1 MKKFAGLGRIAAATV
16 ILSSFAFG
24 TAVKAQE
31 VTDEQ
36 LKAARAAIAA
46 IGATAQFDNILP
58 GLAERL
64 KAGLIQDSPN
74 YEDQISQTVDATALA
89 LAPRRADLEKEA
101 ATNYAKAFTVE
112 ELKAIADFY
121 SSDVGKKLLKDGP
134 IASRETNRAADI
146 WAQGIARDLQKNAS
160 DELSKVIKVE
170 PVQLDTPAAAPADA
184 PAAQAPAKAPAK
196 APAPALNLQTP
207 Q

>member
-1 MKKFAGLGRIAAATV
+1 MKKFAGLGRFAAATV
-16 ILSSFAFG
+16 ILSGIAFG
-24 TAVKAQE
+24 SAAQAQE
-31 VTDEQ
+31 ISDEQ
-36 LKAARAAIAA
+36 MKAARAAVAA

-74 YEDQISQTVDATALA
+74 YEDVISATVDAQALA

-101 ATNYAKAFTVE
+101 ATNYAKAFTLE

-121 SSDVGKKLLKDGP
+121 SSPVGKKLLTDGP

-160 DELSKVIKVE
+160 TELSKVIKVE
-170 PVQLDTPAAAPADA
+170 PAPQTAPAGDQPPANTPA
-184 PAAQAPAKAPAK
+184 PAAKP
-196 APAPALNLQTP
+196 
-207 Q
+207 